1 MKGWALIAWF
11 QYMYGELFDGDEL
24 YEDEKERNKDK
35 MFVRI
40 RPLGRKCGS
49 YKMDCTD
56 TEQMVED
63 VIQESEEDPRYF
75 LQILHAAVLLLK
87 SYKIRQHMTEPLTE
101 DQEKIT
107 QFVVKGIE
115 KQTNAKENK
124 LDKEVAKEADNHIRS
139 VVQHFKPF
147 NW

>member
-1 MKGWALIAWF
+1 
-11 QYMYGELFDGDEL
+11 
-24 YEDEKERNKDK
+24 
-35 MFVRI
+35 
-40 RPLGRKCGS
+40 
-49 YKMDCTD
+49 
-56 TEQMVED
+56 
-63 VIQESEEDPRYF
+63 
-75 LQILHAAVLLLK
+75 
-87 SYKIRQHMTEPLTE
+87 MTEPLTE

-124 LDKEVAKEADNHIRS
+124 LDKEVAKEAENHIRS